1 MWGRRSWNYGRGK
14 NQECGER
21 KWLRTIELWDV
32 GVLSGKYQNL
42 GVIFEVILT
51 ACSPFEI
58 RNLVLRLALSILGFI
73 HSRISC

>member
-1 MWGRRSWNYGRGK
+1 MEK
-14 NQECGER
+14 EV
-21 KWLRTIELWDV
+21 LELWEREESRMWRKKV
-32 GVLSGKYQNL
+32 VTNYRTMGCRSVEWKVSKL

-51 ACSPFEI
+51 GCSPFEI